1 MCERL
6 TRRSSRLTRLPDL
19 SHYHEQLYIM
29 PATVTTNNSGN
40 ASKHAPKKLN
50 SKRTR
55 VVRRRGRGGL
65 DSDDE
70 IEREAHTDSDTDEN
84 SSVTSVSDSE
94 SVSDDEPHTG
104 IVTPST
110 TQSPPPLDIPG
121 ASGSGKPSIV
131 NGAAGPFVGTTDW
144 AQIVADENAHGA
156 SDLPV
161 IDFNDMHTHA
171 IPEPTSPPHS
181 RSRKAQKQNKKPA
194 AAARAAA
201 PSPIASPTAP
211 HQPASEQEAR
221 IDEGDIQTDE
231 PIASSSRAAPP
242 YELRKRG
249 QSARQAYQERMQ
261 ADPAFVPRVGE
272 FWGHDDRL
280 LDKDLRSLS
289 GWWRGRWQGRGR
301 GRGFPMRGRGGR
313 FFPGHPLAH
322 ERAEGDE
329 AEKGAEEKSEV
340 PPIEKTWGHD
350 GFEEMRRREDQ
361 RREDQRHSQP
371 SRQST
376 GSQRGSAPR
385 GRGSFSARGRGGFAR
400 GGGVASSAGGH
411 PRVGLRSDPSSTPVW
426 YIMKPEK
433 VWTKHADNFLYFEPA
448 LRPRPGEAPGIR
460 IKLPGNPG
468 GQLVRQK
475 RPQYKADSQGPAP
488 CSESVDGEERQFV
501 VRIPAPAQV
510 EKVVPPSGEKI
521 PEGDAESDIPLE
533 EVFTVRP
540 HAAPE
545 YVPLET
551 PATSQAP
558 EETVPPPAR
567 VLSPVMSAQPMPETQ
582 RQLEQLG
589 FGASL
594 PDSSS
599 GPSPQIEETLL
610 RHPPNTEMHAPVP
623 QSASSPDSSTRL
635 VPPLL
640 PPLQI
645 PPVPQ
650 PSPSYG
656 SPYTY
661 STLPPGIAMS
671 HQGFPYE
678 LATGR
683 PVYLHPTPPPMYAP
697 QPMMQSYM
705 GHPSTSVPFVPGHM
719 HHPSQEYMPH
729 PATPPT
735 GFIDPATGVPIFAPA
750 RQNSRIQIRAP
761 SDSRDVQPSK
771 HARGPSGLRE
781 STTEVQ
787 VSSQGA
793 PENGAE
799 SQEQQ
804 QQSSSMDPA
813 AMAYAPYQQ
822 PYYYPD
828 PNGYPGYMDMS
839 HQHVQYDAY
848 PPYEQHAQPV
858 IYY

>member
-1 MCERL
+1 
-6 TRRSSRLTRLPDL
+6 
-19 SHYHEQLYIM
+19 M
-29 PATVTTNNSGN
+29 PATIATNNTGN
-40 ASKHAPKKLN
+40 VSKQAPKKHS

-94 SVSDDEPHTG
+94 SVSDDDEPHPG

-110 TQSPPPLDIPG
+110 TQSPPPLDIPR
-121 ASGSGKPSIV
+121 ASGSVKPSIV
-131 NGAAGPFVGTTDW
+131 NGGVGPFVGTTDW

-161 IDFNDMHTHA
+161 IDFNDMHTHT
-171 IPEPTSPPHS
+171 IPEPTSPNHS
-181 RSRKAQKQNKKPA
+181 RSRKTQKQNKKSA
-194 AAARAAA
+194 AAARETA
-201 PSPIASPTAP
+201 PSPTASPAVP
-211 HQPASEQEAR
+211 RQPASEQEQGAR
-221 IDEGDIQTDE
+221 VDEGDTHPDE
-231 PIASSSRAAPP
+231 PFASSSRPAPLYDP
-242 YELRKRG
+242 RKRG

-301 GRGFPMRGRGGR
+301 GRGFPMRGRGGQ

-322 ERAEGDE
+322 EQAEGYE
-329 AEKGAEEKSEV
+329 AEKGADEKLEV

-376 GSQRGSAPR
+376 NSQRGFTPR
-385 GRGSFSARGRGGFAR
+385 GRGGFSARGRGGFAR
-400 GGGVASSAGGH
+400 GGGVASSTGGH
-411 PRVGLRSDPSSTPVW
+411 PRANLRPSSAPVW

-433 VWTKHADNFLYFEPA
+433 VWTKHADNFLYFEPI

-460 IKLPGNPG
+460 IKLPGYTA
-468 GQLVRQK
+468 GQLVRQR
-475 RPQYKADSQGPAP
+475 RPHPKTDSQSHAP
-488 CSESVDGEERQFV
+488 LSSELVDDEERQFV
-501 VRIPAPAQV
+501 VRIPAPARA
-510 EKVVPPSGEKI
+510 EKVTHSPDVNSPK
-521 PEGDAESDIPLE
+521 GDMEPDIPLE

-551 PATSQAP
+551 PVTPQAS
-558 EETVPPPAR
+558 EATVPPPAN
-567 VLSPVMSAQPMPETQ
+567 VTSPVMSAQPMPETQ

-589 FGASL
+589 FGTSH
-594 PDSSS
+594 PDTTG

-610 RHPPNTEMHAPVP
+610 RRPPNPEMHAPIP
-623 QSASSPDSSTRL
+623 QSASSPESSTRV
-635 VPPLL
+635 VPPVL

-650 PSPSYG
+650 ASPSYG

-661 STLPPGIAMS
+661 GTLPPGIAMS

-683 PVYLHPTPPPMYAP
+683 PVYLHTPPPMYAP

-705 GHPSTSVPFVPGHM
+705 GHPSTSVPFVPGHL

-735 GFIDPATGVPIFAPA
+735 GFIDPTTGIPIFAPA
-750 RQNSRIQIRAP
+750 RQSSRIQIRAP
-761 SDSRDVQPSK
+761 SDSQDAQPSK

-781 STTEVQ
+781 STTEAEANSV
-787 VSSQGA
+787 GTL
-793 PENGAE
+793 ENGAE
-799 SQEQQ
+799 PQEQPQ
-804 QQSSSMDPA
+804 QGPPMDPA

-848 PPYEQHAQPV
+848 PPYEQHAQPI